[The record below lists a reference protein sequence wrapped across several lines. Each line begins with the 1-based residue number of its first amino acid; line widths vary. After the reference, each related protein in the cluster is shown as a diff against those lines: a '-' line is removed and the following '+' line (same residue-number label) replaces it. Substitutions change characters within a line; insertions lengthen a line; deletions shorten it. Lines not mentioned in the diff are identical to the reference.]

1 MTVTKNA
8 ERALAELVSA
18 ARGTKETVTA
28 GAVAEKRDGKRE
40 ETVTADA
47 AAEKRD
53 GKRDGKREE
62 TVTMTVAAGKAEDE
76 TTMTA
81 TAQEKQQEMR

>member
-40 ETVTADA
+40 ETVT
-47 AAEKRD
+47 
-53 GKRDGKREE
+53 
-62 TVTMTVAAGKAEDE
+62 MTVAAGKAEDE

>member
-53 GKRDGKREE
+53 GKREE

>member
-1 MTVTKNA
+1 MTVTKNE

-28 GAVAEKRDGKRE
+28 DAAAEKRDGKRE

-47 AAEKRD
+47 AAE
-53 GKRDGKREE
+53 KRDGKREE